1 MTATEAATTMPRASA
16 ILEQLG
22 GHHFRIMTGVKQV
35 LLSEGTKDDPNP
47 TIQMVLG
54 EHEAGWHKLRVTLCD
69 NDLYKMEFW
78 KKTGLEML
86 LAQEA
91 GTLDPNDTRE
101 FTHVYADQLQAI
113 FTEVTGMYT
122 HL

>member
-1 MTATEAATTMPRASA
+1 MPRISA
-16 ILEQLG
+16 LLEQLG
-22 GHHFRIMTGVKQV
+22 GRQFLIMTGSHTLVAH
-35 LLSEGTKDDPNP
+35 EGSKEYPEP
-47 TIQMVLG
+47 TLQMIIG
-54 EHEAGWHKLRVTLCD
+54 THEAGWHKLRITLQE

-78 KKTGLEML
+78 KRTGLEMM

-101 FTHVYADQLQAI
+101 FTHVYADMLQQI

-122 HL
+122 KLF